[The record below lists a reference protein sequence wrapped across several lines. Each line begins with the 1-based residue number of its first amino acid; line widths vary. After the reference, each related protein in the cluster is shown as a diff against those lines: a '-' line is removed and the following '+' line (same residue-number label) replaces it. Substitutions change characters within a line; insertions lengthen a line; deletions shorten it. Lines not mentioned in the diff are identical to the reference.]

1 MKILVAYD
9 GSTEAKLAVDRA
21 AEIAKLENAEVAV
34 ISVVPITA
42 SGRAGGIDPT
52 SDVPEHRRQLDEA
65 VARLAELGTSARA
78 IETVGHAADA
88 IIQTAETEGT
98 NLIVIGSRG
107 RSGVQRFLMGSVSAQ
122 VAQHA
127 PCNVYIAR

>member
-9 GSTEAKLAVDRA
+9 GSAEAKLAVERA
-21 AEIAKLENAEVAV
+21 AEIAKLEHAEVAV
-34 ISVVPITA
+34 ISVVPITT
-42 SGRAGGIDPT
+42 SGRGGGIDPT
-52 SDVPEHRRQLDEA
+52 DDVPRHARQLDEA
-65 VARLAELGTSARA
+65 IARLAELGTTARG
-78 IETVGHAADA
+78 IETVGHAAEG
-88 IIQTAETEGT
+88 IIQTAESEGT

-107 RSGVQRFLMGSVSAQ
+107 RSGVTRFLMGSVSAR